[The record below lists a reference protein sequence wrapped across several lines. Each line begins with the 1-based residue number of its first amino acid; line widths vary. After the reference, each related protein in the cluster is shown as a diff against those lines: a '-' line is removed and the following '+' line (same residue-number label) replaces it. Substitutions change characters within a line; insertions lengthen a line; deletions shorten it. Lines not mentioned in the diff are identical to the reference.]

1 MQDNFLKDWLDKN
14 MPSKL
19 DKVEEEDD
27 TPLHVVIWMVLV
39 LTITLGMLIGGM
51 R

>member
-27 TPLHVVIWMVLV
+27 TPLHVVIWLV
-39 LTITLGMLIGGM
+39 LILTFMVRSRVRL
-51 R
+51 

>member
-14 MPSKL
+14 MPDKL
-19 DKVEEEDD
+19 DAVEDED
-27 TPLHVVIWMVLV
+27 TPIHVTIWAIL
-39 LTITLGMLIGGM
+39 IFAICIGMLIGGL